1 MLGTA
6 MSKRIVRILRAVE
19 TRIGQNSDTSDN
31 GKKLPLASLHFSELD
46 LRLTRR

>member
-6 MSKRIVRILRAVE
+6 MSKRIVRFLRAVE
-19 TRIGQNSDTSDN
+19 TRSVKLQHVDN